1 MHGVLRN
8 LCALCG
14 NLLSPEKL
22 AIHFLCSL
30 KPKRQ
35 EWDVGSV
42 YPLLNEQVENPVDF
56 FMMEFESLGHSLE
69 YLGRIKPLKLALDY
83 VWL

>member
-1 MHGVLRN
+1 MHGVLRH
-8 LCALCG
+8 LCALYG

-42 YPLLNEQVENPVDF
+42 YPLLSEQVENQWI
-56 FMMEFESLGHSLE
+56 SL
-69 YLGRIKPLKLALDY
+69 
-83 VWL
+83 